1 MVLRCIQWP
10 LQVYCAEE
18 GFVCGSKMYP
28 VAAAGILLCLPIRVS
43 LLSSKTH
50 NRDDT
55 PKDLM
60 FCYKD

>member
-1 MVLRCIQWP
+1 M
-10 LQVYCAEE
+10 EE
-18 GFVCGSKMYP
+18 GFVCGSKMYA
-28 VAAAGILLCLPIRVS
+28 VAAAGILLCLPTRVS
-43 LLSSKTH
+43 PLSSKTH